1 MIEWIPNKIFGS
13 NTGSFDRSA
22 DQTAPG
28 YVNTPINNHIITT
41 LGFSQKKKWKI
52 LESRELRETRR
63 RRRRR
68 RQWRWQYRWRRR
80 CRGTPLRGRGPTCP
94 DMLLCSTF
102 RSDPICS
109 QMWFWF
115 LNLSMLFCWFL
126 LFFFLWKAFGARS
139 LSLAHSGSLDSYATQ
154 CVRMCDWIW
163 WTFGPLLWIFFFR
176 ETALC
181 FGVELIKKRE
191 KWNGNVYEGDKIKI
205 STEFY

>member
-41 LGFSQKKKWKI
+41 LGFSPKKKKWKI

-63 RRRRR
+63 RRGRR
-68 RQWRWQYRWRRR
+68 RQWRWRYRWRRR
-80 CRGTPLRGRGPTCP
+80 CRGTTLRGRGPTCP
-94 DMLLCSTF
+94 GMLLCLTF

-139 LSLAHSGSLDSYATQ
+139 LSLSLTVARLTVTLRSVCECA
-154 CVRMCDWIW
+154 IG
-163 WTFGPLLWIFFFR
+163 FGGPLVLCFGLFFFR
-176 ETALC
+176 ETRFMFWGWA
-181 FGVELIKKRE
+181 
-191 KWNGNVYEGDKIKI
+191 Y
-205 STEFY
+205 

>member
-1 MIEWIPNKIFGS
+1 MQRRSNCFRLCKYPYQQPHNYNIRIF
-13 NTGSFDRSA
+13 
-22 DQTAPG
+22 
-28 YVNTPINNHIITT
+28 TP
-41 LGFSQKKKWKI
+41 KKKWKI

-63 RRRRR
+63 RRGRR
-68 RQWRWQYRWRRR
+68 RQWRWRYRWRRR

-126 LFFFLWKAFGARS
+126 LFFFLWRAFGARS

-163 WTFGPLLWIFFFR
+163 WTFGPLLWAFFLQR
-176 ETALC
+176 DPLYVL
-181 FGVELIKKRE
+181 GLSLLKRE
-191 KWNGNVYEGDKIKI
+191 RNEMEMCTKETKSRFQLNFTR
-205 STEFY
+205 SCC